1 MATRVRVQR
10 VDRKNSRSFYVNLP
24 VVLVEAIG
32 VQKGDDIGRLCDA
45 CQVHRRYPVHRAIGI
60 DQEDIEEAR
69 DHCAF
74 AIG

>member
-32 VQKGDDIGRLCDA
+32 VQKGEVFAWTLEDKNTLIFTRVNRQAKRIL
-45 CQVHRRYPVHRAIGI
+45 RAKP
-60 DQEDIEEAR
+60 R
-69 DHCAF
+69 
-74 AIG
+74 